1 MFKNVQNNNKKL
13 KITKKNKTSKQSQT
27 KTKKHNNQ
35 QFGSAPKE
43 PHKRFQQKQKTKP

>member
-1 MFKNVQNNNKKL
+1 MFKNVQNNNKKF
-13 KITKKNKTSKQSQT
+13 KKKTSKQSQT